1 MQAMIVLR
9 NVLNEGL
16 RSPSM
21 NLPPLSDRAL
31 LSQATDVTDVVRK
44 FLFATGSFGVPLT
57 MINYSFRA
65 CAGFIQ
71 NTSQIWPS
79 GSSKLRAN
87 IKP

>member
-9 NVLNEGL
+9 KVLNEGL

-21 NLPPLSDRAL
+21 NLPPLSER
-31 LSQATDVTDVVRK
+31 SEQATDVTDVVRN

-79 GSSKLRAN
+79 GSSKAN